1 MIDELEVDG
10 LDVCSDDQDIDDYNF
25 YTNNE
30 FQYELMNIF
39 EMLDLSMSKS
49 VISIIQEFCKPG
61 ITFIHTRD
69 GGEFAISIKAL
80 RLSKLL
86 SIEAELRPSDPIHL
100 TKCSGRIISHI
111 SKYLIHHNG
120 VEPAKIPKPI
130 RSSKLRKSVDDPW
143 DVEFANNLSKKEIF
157 RILLI
162 ANYIDC
168 QSLLHLM
175 CAKIATLTRGRSPE
189 EVKRILEQ
197 DDAEENEQNQP
208 VERSICMCGY
218 VWQVDKDTPTK
229 DSTND
234 GEFGLSE

>member
-1 MIDELEVDG
+1 MIDELEVKG
-10 LDVCSDDQDIDDYNF
+10 LDVSSDDQDIDDCDF
-25 YTNNE
+25 YTNDE

-39 EMLDLSMSKS
+39 ETLDLSMPKS

-69 GGEFAISIKAL
+69 GGEFKISIRAL

-86 SIEAELRPSDPIHL
+86 SIEAESRSSDPIHL
-100 TKCSGRIISHI
+100 TKCPGRIISHVI
-111 SKYLIHHNG
+111 KFLIHHNG
-120 VEPAKIPKPI
+120 VEPTKIPKPI

-143 DVEFANNLSKKEIF
+143 DVEFANSLSKKEIF
-157 RILLI
+157 RITLV

-189 EVKRILEQ
+189 EIRRILNHN
-197 DDAEENEQNQP
+197 DAEENEQNQP
-208 VERSICMCGY
+208 VQRSICMCGY
-218 VWQVDKDTPTK
+218 VWQNQQKTARTK
-229 DSTND
+229 ENS
-234 GEFGLSE
+234 G